1 MLMGNAMLEPRVTL
15 AIRDLRASFRGR
27 RGMKEALKGVTL
39 HLRAGEKV
47 ALVGESGS
55 GKSVTARLV
64 FGLLQ
69 GTRNISV
76 SGSISIEGVEVI
88 HGGRGVEK
96 LRGNQITMIFQD
108 PSSSLNPVFKIH
120 DQFQQVLRSKYRR
133 ISRKSAALMAEA
145 ALRDVQI
152 EDPKRVLDSY
162 PFQLS
167 GGMNQ
172 RVMIAMA
179 LINRPSLLVADEP
192 GTALDV
198 TIQAETLAL
207 MHDLTE
213 KLGTAVLLIS
223 HNLAVVREFCDRVYV
238 LYDGQLV
245 EHGSTAQIFSNPRH
259 PYTRALM
266 SAAPGIIGKVLPNI
280 PDRSPE
286 FFQPLIVHPGC
297 GEPHEVG
304 SFV

>member
-1 MLMGNAMLEPRVTL
+1 MSLIVKPTVVL
-15 AIRDLRASFRGR
+15 AIRDLCASFGGR
-27 RGMKEALKGVTL
+27 RGIQAALQGVAL
-39 HLRAGEKV
+39 HVRTGERV

-69 GTRNISV
+69 GAKNICV
-76 SGSISIEGVEVI
+76 SGSILVDGREVI
-88 HGGRGVEK
+88 HGGSSVEK
-96 LRGNQITMIFQD
+96 LRGHQITMIFQD

-120 DQFQQVLRSKYRR
+120 DQFQQVLRLKNRL
-133 ISRKSAALMAEA
+133 ISRKSAALIAEA
-145 ALRDVQI
+145 ALREVQI

-172 RVMIAMA
+172 RVMIALA
-179 LINRPSLLVADEP
+179 VINQPSLLVADEP

-198 TIQAETLAL
+198 RIQAETLVL
-207 MHDLTE
+207 MRNLTE

-223 HNLAVVREFCDRVYV
+223 HNLAVVREFCDRVYIV
-238 LYDGQLV
+238 YRGRIV
-245 EHGSTAQIFSNPRH
+245 EHGSTAQVFANPRH

-266 SAAPGIIGKVLPNI
+266 SAAPRIIGGVVPNI

-286 FFQPLIVHPGC
+286 FLQPLVVHSGC
-297 GEPHEVG
+297 DEPHEVG
-304 SFV
+304 REL